1 MVVKLLNIVAR
12 WDYQCCQ
19 GTLKFCRR
27 IWKTRPIGNAT
38 GISLLGL
45 NNLVKPAEKSG
56 KSWQH
61 DSCSAASYIDDL
73 CLIARPKPG
82 HCHRQ
87 EGGPGSSLLLQRSF
101 ASLIKILFQLISLLT
116 PWMKWKKLFFIQCAD
131 YDNDFVPC
139 VDIQTII
146 FMLSF
151 S

>member
-101 ASLIKILFQLISLLT
+101 ASLFQILFQLISLLT
-116 PWMKWKKLFFIQCAD
+116 AWRNEISYYLLFYLFREGLNYSRLQREFGKWH
-131 YDNDFVPC
+131 
-139 VDIQTII
+139 TG
-146 FMLSF
+146 
-151 S
+151 